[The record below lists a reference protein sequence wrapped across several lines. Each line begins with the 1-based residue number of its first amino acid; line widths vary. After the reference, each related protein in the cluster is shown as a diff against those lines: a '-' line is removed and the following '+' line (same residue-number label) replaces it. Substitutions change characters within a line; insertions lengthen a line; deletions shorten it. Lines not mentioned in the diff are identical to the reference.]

1 MCQVNA
7 HGDTK
12 KNCGCELKSEME
24 ALSKEELLMRLK
36 AYKKNLES
44 ELLIVKGKL
53 GGADPEER
61 R

>member
-1 MCQVNA
+1 VNA

-44 ELLIVKGKL
+44 ELLTVKNKL
-53 GGADPEER
+53 GDADPEEGR
-61 R
+61 